1 MANFVVELLLVA
13 ACAVGQVPSEAIP
26 LTAECEVRFSSPEEG
41 REILTADDAFSA
53 SLSRFD
59 LQCRLKSDKDV
70 TLADWKQFTAQQ
82 VKAWEPA
89 EVEAVMASLRRLK
102 EKLAP
107 FRLPLPP
114 TIRLIRTTGEEEANA
129 AYTRSSAIAL
139 PPKVLK
145 YDSMQLDRLLAHE
158 LFHILSRHDGA
169 VRAKIYQIIGFEVC
183 EPIELPA
190 SLAPRRVTNP
200 DAPRIDCTI
209 SLLGANGKTYVGAP
223 VLYSSTKQYDA
234 KKGATLFQSL
244 LFRLLVV
251 EQQGEKWQPVL
262 VKGEPVV
269 INPREEQAFLD
280 RIGKNTN
287 YIIHPD
293 EIMADNF
300 VRLVMADKDV
310 PTPQIIEQMRS
321 VLTPR

>member
-1 MANFVVELLLVA
+1 MAGLWNGLLLIA
-13 ACAVGQVPSEAIP
+13 ACAVGQVPVVAIP
-26 LTAECEVRFSSPEEG
+26 LTADCEVRFASPEEG

-59 LQCRLKSDKDV
+59 LQCRLKSDKEV

-89 EVEAVMASLRRLK
+89 EVESVTASLRRLK
-102 EKLAP
+102 EKLVP

-114 TIRLIRTTGEEEANA
+114 TIRLIRTSGEEEANA
-129 AYTRSSAIAL
+129 AYTRGAAIAL

-169 VRAKIYQIIGFEVC
+169 VRAKLYQIIGFEVC
-183 EPIELPA
+183 EPIELPQ
-190 SLAPRRVTNP
+190 SLAARRITNP

-209 SLLGANGKTYVGAP
+209 SLVGASGKTYFGAP

-251 EQQGEKWQPVL
+251 EQQSGKWQPVL

-280 RIGKNTN
+280 KIGKNTN

-310 PTPQIIEQMRS
+310 PTPQIIEQMRT